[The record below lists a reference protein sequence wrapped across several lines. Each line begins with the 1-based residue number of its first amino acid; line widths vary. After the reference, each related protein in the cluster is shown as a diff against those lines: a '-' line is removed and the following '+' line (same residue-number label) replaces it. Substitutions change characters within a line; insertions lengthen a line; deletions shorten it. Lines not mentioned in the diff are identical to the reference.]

1 MFRRRFV
8 VLAGVLAA
16 LTVALVS
23 ASPGLAIR
31 HAVVTQLFG
40 PKMVRAVAVERNG
53 DQWNL
58 DRGVITQV
66 SGTQLTLLEA
76 DGRVQPI
83 PLADTTRVIRLRH
96 QLPLTALAKHW
107 RVLVTWPATGPAVSV
122 DVEKIPHR
130 QGKAV
135 FAVRRAII
143 AQLFGLKM
151 VRAVAVEKNGDQWNL
166 DRGAITQVNSSQ
178 LTLNEA
184 DGRVQPIALSGA
196 TKVLH
201 AGSSLSPSD
210 LAPRWRVLVTWP
222 ATGPRSRWTSR
233 RSRAARASVDRRCR
247 AYPEP
252 VTGGATGGSLLLVED
267 DDSIGRLVKQYLEQQ
282 DGWRVV
288 WLRTGEEAIA
298 ELRGQPVRLVVLDI
312 GLPGH
317 RRLRGLPPDPRAARR
332 CRS

>member
-1 MFRRRFV
+1 MSMFRRRFV
-8 VLAGVLAA
+8 VLVGVLAA
-16 LTVALVS
+16 FTVTLVS

-53 DQWNL
+53 NQWNL

-83 PLADTTRVIRLRH
+83 PLAETTRVIRLRH
-96 QLPLTALAKHW
+96 QLPLSALAKHW

-130 QGKAV
+130 HGTAV
-135 FAVRRAII
+135 AVRRPII
-143 AQLFGLKM
+143 AQLFGPKM
-151 VRAVAVEKNGDQWNL
+151 IRAVAVERNGDQWNL

-184 DGRVQPIALSGA
+184 DGRVQPIALSGT
-196 TKVLH
+196 TKFLH
-201 AGSSLSPSD
+201 AGSSLAPSD

-222 ATGPRSRWTSR
+222 ATGP
-233 RSRAARASVDRRCR
+233 AVSVD
-247 AYPEP
+247 
-252 VTGGATGGSLLLVED
+252 VEK
-267 DDSIGRLVKQYLEQQ
+267 IP
-282 DGWRVV
+282 
-288 WLRTGEEAIA
+288 
-298 ELRGQPVRLVVLDI
+298 RGTSK
-312 GLPGH
+312 GFG
-317 RRLRGLPPDPRAARR
+317 
-332 CRS
+332 